1 MKEKLQALWQ
11 KLPRPARIALPALLL
26 LVLAWNLWR
35 LVFPPAPVW
44 IGYMEGEYLYVT
56 SPVAGYL
63 SDLAVR
69 RGDQVEQNAPLFQ
82 LEGDPD
88 LQARDQAQARLAQ
101 AKADLLLAGQNY
113 ERAEKL
119 VESGAMSRQELDQRS
134 RDLRASKESVES
146 ARRALS
152 ESQWRLDR
160 KTQAA
165 PQAGL
170 VHDTYYVKG
179 DWVEAGKPVLSLLP
193 PGEIKAR
200 FFVPENQLAR
210 IQRGRQVRLRA
221 DGLKPEVIGTISY
234 ISDRAEYTPPVIY
247 STESRQ
253 KLVFL
258 VEASFAPEDV
268 SELHPGLP
276 VSISPV
282 DGSGP

>member
-1 MKEKLQALWQ
+1 MKAKLKALWQ
-11 KLPRPARIALPALLL
+11 KLPRPVQAALPALLL
-26 LVLAWNLWR
+26 LLLAWNLWR
-35 LVFPPAPVW
+35 LAFPPAPVW

-63 SDLAVR
+63 SDLAVH
-69 RGDQVEQNAPLFQ
+69 RGDEVAQNAPLFQ

-88 LQARDQAQARLAQ
+88 LQTRDQAQARLAQ
-101 AKADLLLAGQNY
+101 ARADLLLAGQNY

-134 RDLRASKESVES
+134 RDLHASKESVES

-200 FFVPENQLAR
+200 FFVPEMELAR
-210 IQRGRQVRLRA
+210 LQRGRQVRLRA
-221 DGLKPEVIGTISY
+221 DGLKREVLGTINY
-234 ISDRAEYTPPVIY
+234 IADRAEYTPPVIY

-268 SELHPGLP
+268 SKLHPGLP

-282 DGSGP
+282 DDSSP